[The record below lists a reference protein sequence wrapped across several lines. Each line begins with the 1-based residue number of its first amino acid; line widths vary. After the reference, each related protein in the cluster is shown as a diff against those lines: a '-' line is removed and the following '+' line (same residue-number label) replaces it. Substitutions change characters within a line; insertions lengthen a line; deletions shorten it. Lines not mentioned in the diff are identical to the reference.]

1 MSELAKFQQKFRIPE
16 LTIKVYAHWNWSLRP
31 VQSTLGACVISAR
44 REEPHFSGMTAAE
57 CAELAL
63 VVKDVESGLKAAFSY
78 DKINYLMLM
87 MVDPHVHFHVI
98 PRYAA
103 TREFAGT
110 TWQDK
115 NWPKP
120 PDILGAEVTTGQ
132 AAAILKILGAS

>member
-1 MSELAKFQQKFRIPE
+1 
-16 LTIKVYAHWNWSLRP
+16 
-31 VQSTLGACVISAR
+31 
-44 REEPHFSGMTAAE
+44 MTAAE
-57 CAELAL
+57 CAEPAL
-63 VVKDVESGLKAAFSY
+63 VVKVVEIGLKAAFSY

-103 TREFAGT
+103 TREFAGA

-120 PDILGAEVTTGQ
+120 PDTLGAEMTTDQ
-132 AAAILKILGAS
+132 AAAMLKILGAT

>member
-16 LTIKVYAHWNWSLRP
+16 LTIRSYRHWTWSLRP

-44 REEPHFSGMTAAE
+44 REEPNFSGMSAEE
-57 CAELAL
+57 CAELAT
-63 VVKDVESGLKAAFSY
+63 VVKDVESGLKAAFTY

-87 MVDPHVHFHVI
+87 MLDPQVHFHVI
-98 PRYAA
+98 PRYAG

-120 PDILGAEVTTGQ
+120 PDTLGAEMTTDQ
-132 AAAILKILGAS
+132 AAAMLKILGAT